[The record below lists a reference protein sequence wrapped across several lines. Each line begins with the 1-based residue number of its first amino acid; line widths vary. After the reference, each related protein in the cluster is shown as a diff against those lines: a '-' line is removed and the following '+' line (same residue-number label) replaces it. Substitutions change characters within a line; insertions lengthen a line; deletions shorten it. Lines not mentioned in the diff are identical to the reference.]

1 MEINENRICSNINR
15 IEKNTISNKKTKVN
29 IDDELKNSRNLLA
42 KNKSEASLNF
52 NINKNIILSFN
63 KYQDIP
69 NTNEGLYSSNNNY
82 FSDCKN
88 SLINYV
94 KFDMNYIRNIS
105 TQRYN
110 TKNNANDFCCRKLSE
125 NKRRKIDFIKYKFLL
140 GQKNYFKRL
149 FQNFDF
155 GLSSYYSKWI
165 NPYLSINTK

>member
-52 NINKNIILSFN
+52 NILSFN

-69 NTNEGLYSSNNNY
+69 NTNEGLYSSTNNY
-82 FSDCKN
+82 FSDSIN

-105 TQRYN
+105 TQRY
-110 TKNNANDFCCRKLSE
+110 TKNNANDFCCRK
-125 NKRRKIDFIKYKFLL
+125 
-140 GQKNYFKRL
+140 
-149 FQNFDF
+149 
-155 GLSSYYSKWI
+155 
-165 NPYLSINTK
+165 